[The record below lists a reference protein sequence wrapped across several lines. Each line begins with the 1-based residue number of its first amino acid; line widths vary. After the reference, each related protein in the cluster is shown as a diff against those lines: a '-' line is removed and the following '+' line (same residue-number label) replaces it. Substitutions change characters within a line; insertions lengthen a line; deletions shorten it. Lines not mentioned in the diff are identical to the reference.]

1 MQEKGWGH
9 KHKEGGRSS
18 GEIAEDAEAVRFQDQ
33 VTEIFAEQLFE
44 WEEKINSKDTIT
56 KAEFGQLFGGFYDKV
71 NLERF
76 DSEDLVRLLMIM
88 LAMVEEVIKRNLS
101 SEEETGFDQ
110 AFREKLIRSFSDSP
124 RLNS

>member
-71 NLERF
+71 KKSFLKNQLKRIQEEAGEHKIF
-76 DSEDLVRLLMIM
+76 PYSAEKKIGVRELTQEI
-88 LAMVEEVIKRNLS
+88 LS
-101 SEEETGFDQ
+101 
-110 AFREKLIRSFSDSP
+110 
-124 RLNS
+124 